1 MSHKKTECMHSNA
14 AVAGALCCHNELFDF
29 CSVRARAVQPHE
41 SVGDSITSHTGC
53 ACRYVIIAHV
63 FFHNRSRRS
72 EIILSIYVPMEIL
85 KSCIFAIRLRAGAIS
100 DDLCRQLGSQ
110 INERKTHVN
119 KSAVCA

>member
-1 MSHKKTECMHSNA
+1 MSFSTFVPC
-14 AVAGALCCHNELFDF
+14 
-29 CSVRARAVQPHE
+29 ARAVQPHE

-72 EIILSIYVPMEIL
+72 KIILSIYVPMEIL

-100 DDLCRQLGSQ
+100 DDLCLQLGSQ
-110 INERKTHVN
+110 ISERKTHVN